1 MWEEVWLAV
10 GIVLAATAA
19 VLGFRKLLEKRA
31 GKSFNNETIIAKSG
45 HMWEQVQ
52 EFDGSPFCSTCE
64 RRLARG
70 YRCEYCNM
78 MVDEVKCARSIS
90 AVKCCK
96 ANAEVTSDD
105 LIKHHWVHGN
115 LLGDAFCSVCGDE
128 CGQDIGLSDYRC
140 SWCARNAH
148 SSCRAELEEVCD
160 FGELKQS
167 VVPPNKVTLRKAG
180 SRGVKQMVIDG
191 IIRPDA
197 PPDWRPVFILVNPK
211 SGSGAGIKVAS
222 AFRLFLHPIQ
232 VIDVTKSH
240 MKAVLRWLD
249 ERPDIEA
256 RILIAGGDG
265 TISFVLNDID
275 ELENRPPVAV
285 LPLGTGNDLSRVLGL
300 LNKFLFF
307 TFGTKDVFERACSG
321 LESKIELTVDGK
333 VVELP
338 EIEGLIFL
346 NIPCWGAGVE
356 PWSMEPNEEMPQSC
370 SDGRFEI
377 FAVRSSF
384 HIAQLQISGRRPPAV
399 ELLEGLAGSEG
410 DLSGPPLAKK
420 LSESVESLV
429 EESGCKVENARAVRL
444 REAIMRGHWN
454 EALSVLEKSY
464 QFLSPHELETAKL
477 IILEEK
483 FFELLSKGENTL
495 AMKLMRE
502 EYPNKRSLR
511 TRRTEL
517 VGMLFA
523 DANELGKHPEIKKF
537 DSRDAH
543 WRRRLAIRVQ
553 KQLDPAY
560 MLPCKRLEQLTD
572 QAFKYQVGK
581 CRLHFDGDHVKMAD
595 DSIFRNH
602 DCTEA
607 NKPLFKAH
615 QILKKHT
622 SEIYVVEFSP
632 DGSKVA
638 SGSKN
643 GEVII
648 WQVDQRSRKL
658 GDPVLIRHN
667 MDLHADDD
675 LDHGTLSM
683 WSADSAKPVAKLDDI
698 HRGVVNSLR
707 VFTANLIHCAD
718 SRRARPQRAAHLSA
732 NGVGG
737 HRSTPIPQLDSGHK
751 KKPVNQLDYLRLQ
764 AVARARGLIFSNP
777 GYAI

>member
-52 EFDGSPFCSTCE
+52 EFDGSPFCSKCE

-96 ANAEVTSDD
+96 TNVEVTSDD

-148 SSCRAELEEVCD
+148 TSCRGELEEVCD
-160 FGELKQS
+160 FGDLKQS

-197 PPDWRPVFILVNPK
+197 PPDWRPIFILVNPK

-285 LPLGTGNDLSRVLGL
+285 LPLGTGNDLSRVLGWGKQL

-333 VVELP
+333 VVDLP

-356 PWSMEPNEEMPQSC
+356 PWSMEPDEEMPQSC

-384 HIAQLQISGRRPPAV
+384 HIAQLQVGLSAPLRICQGREISGRRPPAV

-420 LSESVESLV
+420 LSPLF
-429 EESGCKVENARAVRL
+429 K
-444 REAIMRGHWN
+444 IMRGHWN

-502 EYPNKRSLR
+502 EYPNRRSLR

-595 DSIFRNH
+595 DAIFRNH

-615 QILKKHT
+615 QI
-622 SEIYVVEFSP
+622 IA
-632 DGSKVA
+632 G
-638 SGSKN
+638 N
-643 GEVII
+643 
-648 WQVDQRSRKL
+648 
-658 GDPVLIRHN
+658 RHGQLHFL
-667 MDLHADDD
+667 DLS
-675 LDHGTLSM
+675 LPEMGQCV
-683 WSADSAKPVAKLDDI
+683 W
-698 HRGVVNSLR
+698 LR
-707 VFTANLIHCAD
+707 VFTANLVHCAD

-737 HRSTPIPQLDSGHK
+737 HRSTPIPQLDLGHK